1 MLMPRRLG
9 GSFGASNG
17 MFRVLVCRARKPG
30 CCGTT
35 WTANDSHAVGLKLQD
50 RETHEM
56 LCASGT
62 FDGLAAGGQ

>member
-1 MLMPRRLG
+1 MLTPRRLG

-35 WTANDSHAVGLKLQD
+35 WTANDSHAVGQHLLA
-50 RETHEM
+50 RETHEE
-56 LCASGT
+56 LCAVGV
-62 FDGLAAGGQ
+62 FDGLAPGGQ